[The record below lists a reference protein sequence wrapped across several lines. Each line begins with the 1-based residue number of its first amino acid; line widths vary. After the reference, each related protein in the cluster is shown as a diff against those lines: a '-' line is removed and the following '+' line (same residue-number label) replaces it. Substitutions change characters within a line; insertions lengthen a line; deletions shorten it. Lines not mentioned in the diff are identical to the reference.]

1 MLFSLRLLQL
11 QPQGEMIQGWFAHVF
26 QMGAK
31 KNTNQPTNQPTCK
44 TWGWTHLLCKKTR
57 CCVCWTK
64 CSVGKIRRRKRFY
77 LYIVRYGLNRHQISS
92 MQREWGL
99 AGWRPSGVL
108 GAAPFCLFVFF
119 LRRKKHKNTKKKI
132 YLKKKRPPET
142 PTDCPPSQT
151 KNRNSHR
158 LPPKKIGLAGLAKG
172 APLWQFRETEIILV

>member
-119 LRRKKHKNTKKKI
+119 LWRKKHKNTKKNI
-132 YLKKKRPPET
+132 YLKKNAPQKLPQIVPPRKQKTET
-142 PTDCPPSQT
+142 PIDCPQ
-151 KNRNSHR
+151 KK
-158 LPPKKIGLAGLAKG
+158 LGWQAWPKGPRYGSFEK
-172 APLWQFRETEIILV
+172 QR